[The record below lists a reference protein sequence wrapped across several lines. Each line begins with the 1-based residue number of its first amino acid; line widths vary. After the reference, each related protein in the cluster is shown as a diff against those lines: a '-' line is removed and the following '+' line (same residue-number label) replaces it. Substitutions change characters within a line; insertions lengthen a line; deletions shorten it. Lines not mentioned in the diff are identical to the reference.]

1 MRFLDKT
8 VIVTGAASGIGA
20 AATALF
26 AGEGATVFASDIDVA
41 GGEKL
46 ARETPGDVRFVECD
60 VCDPAAIKALMD
72 HAAQETGGIDT
83 LFNNAGAGGARES
96 IAEIEPEAWDRTMDL
111 LLRSVAMGIRYA
123 IPHMKGRKGASI
135 VNVSSVAAV
144 GPGYSPTTYAVA
156 KAGVLHLT
164 KCAATDLAQFGIR
177 VNAVQPGVDDRDSV
191 ATMLGQPT
199 LTGEFNSPEWYYW
212 GRNTNSLAFTRPD
225 PTSQT
230 VVRIRFDKNG
240 TVAAVD
246 KMGMEQVAQIN
257 PTDEKTPTLGR
268 KRGFFQ
274 QLFGNIG
281 TVGGVGAGGAACGCT
296 TLSSITCSRAQSLP
310 SAAGSAPDPS
320 SPTPSRRSLN
330 PSRSSPRST

>member
-111 LLRSVAMGIRYA
+111 LLRSGAMGIRYA
-123 IPHMKGRKGASI
+123 VPHMKGRKGASI

-177 VNAVQPGVDDRDSV
+177 VNAVQPGFINTNIFT
-191 ATMLGQPT
+191 ATMDIPDAAKEQAKAMIAQMSSNAQPVARGGQSDDIAQAVAFLASEQAGFMTGASMLVDGGITLGPRH
-199 LTGEFNSPEWYYW
+199 SWDPEEA
-212 GRNTNSLAFTRPD
+212 GAFE
-225 PTSQT
+225 
-230 VVRIRFDKNG
+230 
-240 TVAAVD
+240 ALMALE
-246 KMGMEQVAQIN
+246 EQVKAAQQN
-257 PTDEKTPTLGR
+257 
-268 KRGFFQ
+268 
-274 QLFGNIG
+274 
-281 TVGGVGAGGAACGCT
+281 A
-296 TLSSITCSRAQSLP
+296 
-310 SAAGSAPDPS
+310 
-320 SPTPSRRSLN
+320 
-330 PSRSSPRST
+330 

>member
-123 IPHMKGRKGASI
+123 VPHMKGRKGASV

-177 VNAVQPGVDDRDSV
+177 VNAVQPGFINTNIFT
-191 ATMLGQPT
+191 ATMDIPDAAKEQAKAMIAQMSSNAQPVARGGQSDDIAQAVAFLASEQAGFMTGASMVVDGGITLGPRH
-199 LTGEFNSPEWYYW
+199 SWDPEEA
-212 GRNTNSLAFTRPD
+212 GAFE
-225 PTSQT
+225 
-230 VVRIRFDKNG
+230 
-240 TVAAVD
+240 ALMALE
-246 KMGMEQVAQIN
+246 EQVKAAQQN
-257 PTDEKTPTLGR
+257 
-268 KRGFFQ
+268 
-274 QLFGNIG
+274 
-281 TVGGVGAGGAACGCT
+281 A
-296 TLSSITCSRAQSLP
+296 
-310 SAAGSAPDPS
+310 
-320 SPTPSRRSLN
+320 
-330 PSRSSPRST
+330 

>member
-72 HAAQETGGIDT
+72 HAAQDTGGIDT

-123 IPHMKGRKGASI
+123 VPHMKGRKGASI

-177 VNAVQPGVDDRDSV
+177 VNAVQPGVINTNIFT
-191 ATMLGQPT
+191 ATMDIPDAAKEQAKAMIAQMSSNAQPVARGGQSDDIAQAVAFLASEQAGFMTGASMVVDGGITLGPRH
-199 LTGEFNSPEWYYW
+199 SWDPEEA
-212 GRNTNSLAFTRPD
+212 GAFE
-225 PTSQT
+225 
-230 VVRIRFDKNG
+230 
-240 TVAAVD
+240 ALMALE
-246 KMGMEQVAQIN
+246 EQVKAAQQN
-257 PTDEKTPTLGR
+257 
-268 KRGFFQ
+268 
-274 QLFGNIG
+274 
-281 TVGGVGAGGAACGCT
+281 A
-296 TLSSITCSRAQSLP
+296 
-310 SAAGSAPDPS
+310 
-320 SPTPSRRSLN
+320 
-330 PSRSSPRST
+330 